1 MTDDEVVDVTMFR
14 TTSFRTTSDEA
25 VGLSE
30 NLPENL
36 PENDSERKNL
46 PENLPE
52 NDGERGSLP
61 ENLPEDLSETMTKL
75 LGFIAAHPSATYD
88 EMAAFLG
95 RSRETVRVSVRKL
108 KEDYKLLLRTGSA
121 RRGKWRVMA
130 NDGASARHFGGT
142 H

>member
-1 MTDDEVVDVTMFR
+1 MTDDEVADVTV
-14 TTSFRTTSDEA
+14 FRTTSDEA

-36 PENDSERKNL
+36 PENDSERKN
-46 PENLPE
+46 
-52 NDGERGSLP
+52 LP

-121 RRGKWRVMA
+121 RRGKWRVVA
-130 NDGASARHFGGT
+130 NG
-142 H
+142 